1 MRATYV
7 YYKHFCVPLC
17 DCLYKKTL
25 TYIQL
30 FVFVFET
37 GKIEGVASNW
47 DGSLLCT
54 ISDDKSLKVFE
65 VVSFDL
71 MNMLQFDYTPGHCEW
86 VHTKGTEILNQ
97 WAVNSDSHV

>member
-1 MRATYV
+1 MS
-7 YYKHFCVPLC
+7 
-17 DCLYKKTL
+17 
-25 TYIQL
+25 
-30 FVFVFET
+30 
-37 GKIEGVASNW
+37 GNW

-86 VHTKGTEILNQ
+86 IHTKGEHIE
-97 WAVNSDSHV
+97 